1 MLPIKIIASI
11 SVLFVF
17 CYSVPTGI
25 PSENLQLNYFNHGL
39 NRIVGNPG
47 LHQAASQ
54 NGVKHD
60 AGVARAEAVKQEEN
74 AGDSGKL
81 IEHKQVQGHHDG
93 HLGRKGD
100 QLHKNEY
107 ADGAGHRK
115 QYHDDDSSAKK
126 YLAGQAKLDFGQ
138 YAEKND
144 HKGGQEEMGYQ
155 YKFNKD
161 EFKNHDEFFD
171 NYREGGYHNTYGEA
185 YGNFSAKEKD
195 KKQGVSRKESG
206 SVGKHGQKKKVDK
219 GKKRKGNT
227 SHKRKKGHD
236 TKKKRV
242 RQYGQKRGKQKS
254 RRYRYKKKP

>member
-1 MLPIKIIASI
+1 MLPFKIIASI

-17 CYSVPTGI
+17 CYSVPTGKPTETLQI
-25 PSENLQLNYFNHGL
+25 PFFNHGL
-39 NRIVGNPG
+39 KRTAPNPA
-47 LHQAASQ
+47 LRQAALR
-54 NGVKHD
+54 NGKHATVVRAVDVKKEEK
-60 AGVARAEAVKQEEN
+60 AE
-74 AGDSGKL
+74 DSGKL
-81 IEHKQVQGHHDG
+81 VEHKKVETHHDG
-93 HLGRKGD
+93 HAGRKGD
-100 QLHKNEY
+100 QLQKNDY
-107 ADGAGHRK
+107 AEGAGHKK
-115 QYHDDDSSAKK
+115 QYHDDGSHAKK

-144 HKGGQEEMGYQ
+144 HKKGQEEMGYQ

-185 YGNFSAKEKD
+185 YGNFSAKEQD
-195 KKQGVSRKESG
+195 KKQGVSRKGSESAT
-206 SVGKHGQKKKVDK
+206 KHGQKKKVDK
-219 GKKRKGNT
+219 GKKRKEHT

-242 RQYGQKRGKQKS
+242 RQYGQKKGKQKN